1 MMRYRNFM
9 VRAFHT
15 GRNKDEIKSIYRGL
29 ADRWVKSFKPGE
41 VPPVTDKDVEDTF
54 NHILQLMEH
63 TNVKR
68 K

>member
-9 VRAFHT
+9 VRAFQT
-15 GRNKDEIKSIYRGL
+15 GRTKDEIKAIYRGL
-29 ADRWVKSFKPGE
+29 ADRWVKRFKPGE
-41 VPPVTDKDVEDTF
+41 VPSVNDKDVEDTF
-54 NHILQLMEH
+54 NHVLQIMEK

>member
-9 VRAFHT
+9 VKAFRT
-15 GRNKDEIKSIYRGL
+15 GRNKDEIKSIYREL
-29 ADRWVKSFKPGE
+29 ADRWVKRFKPGE
-41 VPPVTDKDVEDTF
+41 VPSVNDKDVEDTF
-54 NHILQLMEH
+54 NHVLQIMEK

>member
-29 ADRWVKSFKPGE
+29 ADRWLKVSNQVKYPQLTTRMSR
-41 VPPVTDKDVEDTF
+41 
-54 NHILQLMEH
+54 ILLIMFY
-63 TNVKR
+63 N
-68 K
+68 

>member
-9 VRAFHT
+9 VKAFRT
-15 GRNKDEIKSIYRGL
+15 GRNKDEIKSIYREL
-29 ADRWVKSFKPGE
+29 ADRWVKRFKPGE
-41 VPPVTDKDVEDTF
+41 VPPVNDKDVEDTF
-54 NHILQLMEH
+54 NHVLQIMEK